1 MSQAGRA
8 TSVDLRER
16 VVAAY
21 KTGRFSYRSLAELLG
36 IGTASVNRYL
46 RLHRETGG
54 VQPRPHG
61 GGARPVLSEFD
72 RRRLRSLIE
81 RHPDWTTFELRDA
94 LNEVRRSKPVS
105 RSTIVRALAAL
116 GYTRKKSPSSPKSVT
131 RSASSSGAE
140 TISKKSRRSP
150 PTVLFIWTR
159 PAPPSR

>member
-1 MSQAGRA
+1 MSQPGRA
-8 TSVDLRER
+8 TSIDLRER

-36 IGTASVNRYL
+36 IGSASVNRYL

-54 VQPRPHG
+54 VEPRPHG
-61 GGARPVLSEFD
+61 GGARPVLTEFD

-94 LNEVRRSKPVS
+94 LNEARRSKPVS

-116 GYTRKKSPSSPKSVT
+116 GYTRKKSLSSPKSAT
-131 RSASSSGAE
+131 RRVSSSGDE
-140 TISKKSRRSP
+140 TTSRRSRRSP

-159 PAPPSR
+159 PAQPSR